1 MRLRV
6 LFDFRRGKG
15 RGREVGVDGEGV
27 SADVVVGDVVFPISK
42 TKQNKT
48 TKSRCDTCFF
58 FFHPKSV
65 CVCVCVCDLQLF

>member
-27 SADVVVGDVVFPISK
+27 SAAVVVGDVVFPISK
-42 TKQNKT
+42 TKQNNK
-48 TKSRCDTCFF
+48 KES
-58 FFHPKSV
+58 
-65 CVCVCVCDLQLF
+65 L